1 MKPSPEPPL
10 TALPALASQLSSVGW
25 AMPGSDA
32 LRMLAQAQASTL
44 AALQP
49 LWQPLA
55 SDPHL
60 RDRGRYRRRRHGC
73 FVVEGTNCHAVPQRP
88 HWRPVEYNAL
98 HGGIQRHFD
107 PLPDSLLADPARP
120 RLLVALSGVAS
131 QLRQPGAWFVEAHP
145 FGIDATGGIGRPTPE
160 PQDPLLPSW
169 RDTFV
174 LSFRRGGFQGPQ
186 QAPTP

>member
-1 MKPSPEPPL
+1 
-10 TALPALASQLSSVGW
+10 
-25 AMPGSDA
+25 MPGSDA

-49 LWQPLA
+49 LWQALPP
-55 SDPHL
+55 DPHL
-60 RDRGRYRRRRHGC
+60 RDSGRYRRSRHGC
-73 FVVEGTNCHAVPQRP
+73 SVVEGTNCHTVPQRP
-88 HWRPVEYNAL
+88 HWQPVEYNAL

-107 PLPDSLLADPARP
+107 PLPDLLLADPAWP

-131 QLRQPGAWFVEAHP
+131 QLLQPGAWFVEAHP
-145 FGIDATGGIGRPTPE
+145 FGIDATGGIGRPKPE